1 MVNIEG
7 EMAER
12 PIGVFDSGVGGLTV
26 VRELSRILPQE
37 DIIYF
42 GDTAHLPY
50 GSKSKEAVTRF
61 SLDIAN
67 FLKERKVKII
77 VVACNTASSFALSS
91 LREKINLPVIG
102 VIEPGAQA
110 AVDTTRN
117 LKIGIIGTEGTIKSK
132 TFEEAIKKIDGNI
145 IIFSQA
151 CPLFVPLVEE
161 GWIDEPETFQ
171 IAEKYL
177 SPLKDRG
184 IDTLILGCTHYP
196 LLKELFL
203 KIMGQEVFLI
213 DTAEATAKAVEKMLR
228 EKKLMSEENHEGV
241 YKFFVSDNPEKF
253 LQLGR
258 KFFGKN
264 IDKAEKINLEEWS
277 KRCMKLW

>member
-1 MVNIEG
+1 VNTETEMVKS
-7 EMAER
+7 

-26 VRELSRILPQE
+26 VSQLFRILPQE

-50 GSKSKEAVTRF
+50 GSKSKQAVTRY

-67 FLKERKVKII
+67 FLKAQKVKII

-91 LREKINLPVIG
+91 LREKIDLPVIG

-110 AVDTTRN
+110 AIDTTRN
-117 LKIGIIGTEGTIKSK
+117 FKIGVIGTEGTINSRA
-132 TFEEAIKKIDGNI
+132 FEEAIKKIDKNVKV
-145 IIFSQA
+145 FSQA

-161 GWIDEPETFQ
+161 GWLDKPEASQ

-177 SPLKDRG
+177 SLLKDEN

-196 LLKELFL
+196 LLKGHLSR
-203 KIMGQEVFLI
+203 IMGQEVSLI
-213 DTAEATAKAVEKMLR
+213 DTAEATAKAVERKLGEKNLLR
-228 EKKLMSEENHEGV
+228 KENRKAV
-241 YKFFVSDNPEKF
+241 YKFFVSDDPEKF

-258 KFFGKN
+258 RFLGKS
-264 IDKAEKINLEEWS
+264 IDKAERVNLETLE
-277 KRCMKLW
+277 

>member
-1 MVNIEG
+1 MGGEMVNIG
-7 EMAER
+7 AEMVER
-12 PIGVFDSGVGGLTV
+12 PVGVFDSGVGGLTV
-26 VRELSRILPQE
+26 VSQLFRILPQE

-50 GSKSKEAVTRF
+50 GSKSKQAVTRY

-67 FLKERKVKII
+67 FLKAQKVKII

-91 LREKINLPVIG
+91 LREEIELPVIG

-110 AVDTTRN
+110 AIDTTRN
-117 LKIGIIGTEGTIKSK
+117 FKIGIIGTEGTINSRA
-132 TFEEAIKKIDGNI
+132 FEEALKKIDRNVKV
-145 IIFSQA
+145 FSQA

-161 GWIDEPETFQ
+161 GWLDKPETSQ

-177 SPLKDRG
+177 SPLKDKG

-196 LLKELFL
+196 LLKELL
-203 KIMGQEVFLI
+203 WRIMGQEISLI
-213 DTAEATAKAVEKMLR
+213 DTAEATAKAVERRLGEKNLLR
-228 EKKLMSEENHEGV
+228 KGSRKAV
-241 YKFFVSDNPEKF
+241 YKFFVSDDPEKF

-258 KFFGKN
+258 RFLGKSM
-264 IDKAEKINLEEWS
+264 DKAERVNLEE
-277 KRCMKLW
+277 MK

>member
-1 MVNIEG
+1 MVNIG
-7 EMAER
+7 VEMVER
-12 PIGVFDSGVGGLTV
+12 PVGVFDSGVGGLTV
-26 VRELSRILPQE
+26 VSQLFSILPQE

-50 GSKSKEAVTRF
+50 GSKSKEAVTRY

-67 FLKERKVKII
+67 FLKAEKVKII

-91 LREKINLPVIG
+91 LRENIEIPVIG

-110 AVDTTRN
+110 AIDTTRN
-117 LKIGIIGTEGTIKSK
+117 FKIGIIGTEGTIKSRA
-132 TFEEAIKKIDGNI
+132 FEEAVRRIDKNVEV
-145 IIFSQA
+145 FSQA

-161 GWIDEPETFQ
+161 GWLEEPETSQ

-177 SPLKDRG
+177 SPLKDKG

-196 LLKELFL
+196 LLKELL
-203 KIMGQEVFLI
+203 LRIMGQEVSLI
-213 DTAEATAKAVEKMLR
+213 DTAEATAKAVERKLGEKNLLR
-228 EKKLMSEENHEGV
+228 KGNRKAV
-241 YKFFVSDNPEKF
+241 YKFFVSDDPEKF

-258 KFFGKN
+258 RFLGKN
-264 IDKAEKINLEEWS
+264 IEKAERVNLEMME
-277 KRCMKLW
+277 

>member
-1 MVNIEG
+1 MVNIEA
-7 EMAER
+7 EMVER
-12 PIGVFDSGVGGLTV
+12 PVGVFDSGVGGLTV
-26 VRELSRILPQE
+26 VSQLFRILPQE

-50 GSKSKEAVTRF
+50 GSKSKEVVTRY

-67 FLKERKVKII
+67 FLKAQKVKII

-91 LREKINLPVIG
+91 LREKIELPVIG

-110 AVDTTRN
+110 AIDTTRN
-117 LKIGIIGTEGTIKSK
+117 FKIGIIGTEGTINSRA
-132 TFEEAIKKIDGNI
+132 FEEALRRMDRNVKV
-145 IIFSQA
+145 FSQA

-161 GWIDEPETFQ
+161 GWLDKPETSQ

-177 SPLKDRG
+177 SPLKDKG

-196 LLKELFL
+196 LLKELL
-203 KIMGQEVFLI
+203 ARIMGQEISLI
-213 DTAEATAKAVEKMLR
+213 DTAEATAKAVEKKLGERNLLR
-228 EKKLMSEENHEGV
+228 KGSRKAV
-241 YKFFVSDNPEKF
+241 YKFFVSDDPEKF

-258 KFFGKN
+258 RFLGKN
-264 IDKAEKINLEEWS
+264 MEKAERVNLEKVE
-277 KRCMKLW
+277 

>member
-1 MVNIEG
+1 MVTVES
-7 EMAER
+7 EMRER

-26 VRELSRILPQE
+26 VSQLLRVLPGE

-50 GSKSKEAVTRF
+50 GSKSKEVVTRF

-67 FLKERKVKII
+67 FLKKQKVKII

-91 LREKINLPVIG
+91 LRENIELSVIG

-110 AVDTTRN
+110 AIDTTRN
-117 LKIGIIGTEGTIKSK
+117 FRIGVIGTEGTIESRA
-132 TFEEAIKKIDGNI
+132 FEGALRRMDKNVKV
-145 IIFSQA
+145 FSQA

-161 GWIDEPETFQ
+161 GWLDESETAQ

-177 SPLKDRG
+177 SPLKDKG

-196 LLKELFL
+196 LLKGLL
-203 KIMGQEVFLI
+203 SIIMGEKVSLI
-213 DTAEATAKAVEKMLR
+213 DTAEATARAVEGSLGEKNLLREGNRKAVC
-228 EKKLMSEENHEGV
+228 
-241 YKFFVSDNPEKF
+241 KFFVSDSPQKF

-258 KFFGKN
+258 RFLGKN
-264 IDKAEKINLEEWS
+264 IDKAERVNLEAME
-277 KRCMKLW
+277 

>member
-1 MVNIEG
+1 MVNIEV
-7 EMAER
+7 EMVEK
-12 PIGVFDSGVGGLTV
+12 PVGVFDSGVGGLTV
-26 VRELSRILPQE
+26 VNQLIKSLPQE

-50 GSKSKEAVTRF
+50 GSKSKESVIRF

-67 FLKERKVKII
+67 FLQAQKVKII

-91 LREKINLPVIG
+91 LRENIEIPVIG

-110 AVDTTRN
+110 AVDATRN
-117 LKIGIIGTEGTIKSK
+117 FKIGIIGTEGTIKSRA
-132 TFEEAIKKIDGNI
+132 FEEAIRKIDKNVKV
-145 IIFSQA
+145 FSRA

-161 GWIDEPETFQ
+161 GWLDEPETSQ

-177 SPLKDRG
+177 SPMKDEG

-196 LLKELFL
+196 LLKELL
-203 KIMGQEVFLI
+203 SRIMGQEISLI
-213 DTAEATAKAVEKMLR
+213 DTAEATAKAVERRLGEKNLLR
-228 EKKLMSEENHEGV
+228 KGSRKAV
-241 YKFFVSDNPEKF
+241 YKFFVSDDPEKF

-258 KFFGKN
+258 RFLGKN
-264 IDKAEKINLEEWS
+264 VEKAERINLETME
-277 KRCMKLW
+277 

>member
-1 MVNIEG
+1 MGGEVVSIEV

-12 PIGVFDSGVGGLTV
+12 PLGVFDSGVGGLTV
-26 VRELSRILPQE
+26 VSQLFRILPQE

-50 GSKSKEAVTRF
+50 GSKSKEAVTRY
-61 SLDIAN
+61 SLEIAN
-67 FLKERKVKII
+67 FLRTQKAKII

-91 LREKINLPVIG
+91 LTENIEIPVIG

-110 AVDTTRN
+110 AIDATRN
-117 LKIGIIGTEGTIKSK
+117 SKIGIIGTEGTINSRA
-132 TFEEAIKKIDGNI
+132 FEKALKRIDKNVKV
-145 IIFSQA
+145 FSRA

-161 GWIDEPETFQ
+161 GWLDQPETLQ

-177 SPLKDRG
+177 SPLKNED

-196 LLKELFL
+196 LLKEL
-203 KIMGQEVFLI
+203 ISRIIGREISLI
-213 DTAEATAKAVEKMLR
+213 DTAEATARAVQGKLGEKNLLRKGSRKA
-228 EKKLMSEENHEGV
+228 V
-241 YKFFVSDNPEKF
+241 YKFFVSDDPDKF

-258 KFFGKN
+258 RFLGKN
-264 IDKAEKINLEEWS
+264 IEKAERVNLETTE
-277 KRCMKLW
+277 

>member
-1 MVNIEG
+1 VVNIEV
-7 EMAER
+7 EMVEK
-12 PIGVFDSGVGGLTV
+12 PVGVFDSGVGGLTV
-26 VRELSRILPQE
+26 VNQLIKSLPQE

-50 GSKSKEAVTRF
+50 GSKSKESVIRF

-67 FLKERKVKII
+67 FLQAQKVKII

-91 LREKINLPVIG
+91 LRENIEIPVIG

-110 AVDTTRN
+110 AVDATRN
-117 LKIGIIGTEGTIKSK
+117 FKIGIIGTEGTIKSRA
-132 TFEEAIKKIDGNI
+132 FEEAIRKIDKNVKV
-145 IIFSQA
+145 FSRA

-161 GWIDEPETFQ
+161 GWLDEPETSQ

-177 SPLKDRG
+177 SPMKDEG

-196 LLKELFL
+196 LLKELL
-203 KIMGQEVFLI
+203 SRIMGQEISLI
-213 DTAEATAKAVEKMLR
+213 DTAEATAKAVERRLGEKNLLR
-228 EKKLMSEENHEGV
+228 KGSRKAV
-241 YKFFVSDNPEKF
+241 YKFFVSDDPEKF

-258 KFFGKN
+258 RFLGKN
-264 IDKAEKINLEEWS
+264 VEKAERINLETME
-277 KRCMKLW
+277 